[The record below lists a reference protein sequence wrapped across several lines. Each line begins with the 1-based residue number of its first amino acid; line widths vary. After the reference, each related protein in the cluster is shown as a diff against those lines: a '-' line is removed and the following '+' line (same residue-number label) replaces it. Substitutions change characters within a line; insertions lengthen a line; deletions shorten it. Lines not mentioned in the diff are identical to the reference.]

1 MRASIAPVFQIRA
14 QYSSSIPDAGGP
26 AAVSELLVIVGPTGS
41 GKSSL
46 GLALAERFG
55 GEIVNCDSV
64 QVYRGLDIGSAKV
77 PVSERRGIPH
87 HLIDIADPPE
97 DVTAGLYSRLAR
109 QALCEIQAKNRL
121 PVVVGGTGLY
131 LRALLEGLSPAP
143 QRDEELRIRLQA
155 IGHRRPGCLHRILR
169 RYDSE
174 AASRIHPNDHQK
186 LIRAIELTLLGGQP
200 ATVTQKTRRN
210 GLQGFRALK
219 IGLSPDRSALRQHI
233 EARATSMFE
242 NGLIEETKALLGED
256 NSPAA
261 KALQS
266 LGYRQALN
274 VIAGTTTIAEAVDEC
289 RTKTRQYA
297 KRQMTWF
304 RREADVHWL
313 DGFGTEKHIESA
325 AIALTEDF
333 LRGERSG

>member
-1 MRASIAPVFQIRA
+1 MPHHTQL
-14 QYSSSIPDAGGP
+14 
-26 AAVSELLVIVGPTGS
+26 LLVIVGPTGS

-46 GLALAERFG
+46 GLLLAERFG

-77 PVSERRGIPH
+77 PVPERRGVTH
-87 HLIDIADPPE
+87 HLIDIAGPEE
-97 DVTAGLYSRLAR
+97 DVTAGAYSRLAR
-109 QALCEIQAKNRL
+109 QALFEIQERHRL

-143 QRDEELRIRLQA
+143 RRNEALRIRLQA
-155 IGHRRPGCLHRILR
+155 IVQRRPDGLHRILR
-169 RYDSE
+169 RQDPE

-186 LIRAIELTLLGGQP
+186 LIRAIELTLLSGQP
-200 ATVTQKTRRN
+200 ATVTQKAPRD
-210 GLQGFRALK
+210 GLQGFRILK

-233 EARATSMFE
+233 NARSARMFE
-242 NGLIEETKALLGED
+242 DGLIEETKALLASGI
-256 NSPAA
+256 SPRS

-274 VIAGTTTIAEAVDEC
+274 ALAGTATFADAVAEC
-289 RTKTRQYA
+289 QMKTRQYA

-304 RREADVHWL
+304 RREPDVHWL
-313 DGFGTEKHIESA
+313 DGFGTEEHIESA
-325 AIALTEDF
+325 AIALTESF
-333 LRGERSG
+333 LRGEQPV